1 MSMLQQHA
9 VREKEKGGEKETA
22 LWDYNFHNKRSER
35 NEKKKERKQRKRG
48 MNE

>member
-22 LWDYNFHNKRSER
+22 LWDNTFHNKRSER
-35 NEKKKERKQRKRG
+35 NEKKKKENKER
-48 MNE
+48 EE